1 MKWKYDEN
9 EKHSEKWSENMM
21 KMKSESENM
30 MRKILATK
38 KIRNILRQG
47 EREDCVYVFVCVC
60 VSVYIS
66 FPMHVFKSGK

>member
-9 EKHSEKWSENMM
+9 ENENENEKH
-21 KMKSESENM
+21 SENM

-47 EREDCVYVFVCVC
+47 EREECVYVFVCVC
-60 VSVYIS
+60 VYVYIS